1 MNVCHF
7 IGRLT
12 KDPSLEQL
20 EFSKKCTFTLA
31 VRRNAEKS
39 DFVNC
44 VAWNEQ
50 ANCLS
55 KYAKKGDR
63 IQITAS
69 FHQEKINNIYYVNFD
84 VTGFNFIEN
93 KNRE

>member
-12 KDPSLEQL
+12 KDPELEQL
-20 EFSKKCTFTLA
+20 EFGEKCPFTLA

-39 DFVNC
+39 DFINF

-50 ANCLS
+50 AKCLA

-69 FHQEKINNIYYVNFD
+69 YHQEKSGDRYYVNFD